1 MSILYVEKKDRSTLV
16 PRQTLRHRSFFCKS
30 SQMSI
35 QIRNAFH
42 LSLQAID
49 MPFQQTC
56 PVFEVSNDI
65 ASEVGPAILLLAFL
79 SHLDELEV
87 VECSLDEVKFVCLE
101 LEKVSD

>member
-1 MSILYVEKKDRSTLV
+1 
-16 PRQTLRHRSFFCKS
+16 
-30 SQMSI
+30 MSI

-65 ASEVGPAILLLAFL
+65 ASEVSPAIFALAFL

-87 VECSLDEVKFVCLE
+87 VECTLKEVEFVSLE
-101 LEKVSD
+101 LEEILD